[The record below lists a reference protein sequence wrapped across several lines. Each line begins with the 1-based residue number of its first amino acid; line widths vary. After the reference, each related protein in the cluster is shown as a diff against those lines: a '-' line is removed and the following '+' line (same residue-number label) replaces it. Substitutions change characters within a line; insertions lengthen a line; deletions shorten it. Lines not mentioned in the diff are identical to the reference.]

1 MVNSYLTKT
10 SHNKIKLV
18 VNILAYSDIIRYING
33 LSRDAQT
40 HAEGCLA
47 VVYSEPWNIWNPG
60 MLETWHIQNFSIF
73 RTLVYSEPW
82 YIKNPGIYRA
92 MAYLE
97 PEPYSEPC
105 YIQDLK
111 HNPNSANICNRLVF
125 ENNAN
130 SFLHYFQM
138 WKIVNWSRLVTVRP
152 N

>member
-47 VVYSEPWNIWNPG
+47 VVYSEPRNIWNPG

-82 YIKNPGIYRA
+82 HIWSPGILRTLVYT
-92 MAYLE
+92 E
-97 PEPYSEPC
+97 PWH
-105 YIQDLK
+105 I
-111 HNPNSANICNRLVF
+111 
-125 ENNAN
+125 
-130 SFLHYFQM
+130 
-138 WKIVNWSRLVTVRP
+138 
-152 N
+152 